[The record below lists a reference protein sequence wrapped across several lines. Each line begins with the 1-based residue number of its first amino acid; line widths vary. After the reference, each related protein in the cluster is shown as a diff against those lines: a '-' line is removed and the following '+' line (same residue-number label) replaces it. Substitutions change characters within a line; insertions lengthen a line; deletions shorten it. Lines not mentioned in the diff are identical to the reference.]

1 METKNIKT
9 EMILDTKSKYDF
21 FVKVVIVGD
30 IKVGKTSILKKV
42 LKNEFIEEYK
52 PTNGY
57 EFNIVLIKVNEIV
70 IKFQIWDMSGEENYR
85 PSLLNLYRN
94 ANLGFLV
101 YSVSSR
107 ESFNNLEDWID
118 KLRRKAPS
126 TKIILIGNKCDE
138 KEKRE
143 VSYEEGKELFEKY
156 NLEHF
161 EEVSATQEFPS
172 PNFLEKGAMSLYKDY
187 ESGSNDISA
196 GVFTQSIMLDPKEA
210 NLLNNRKQK
219 CCQ

>member
-21 FVKVVIVGD
+21 FVKVVVVGD

-118 KLRRKAPS
+118 KLRKKAPS

-143 VSYEEGKELFEKY
+143 VSYEEGKELFESYMVMVCTVFREVGKY
-156 NLEHF
+156 LVILLLIAVYHSFNKYIKEYDF
-161 EEVSATQEFPS
+161 GFSAERSKKSSDKNKVQIYKDEEEVDEP
-172 PNFLEKGAMSLYKDY
+172 
-187 ESGSNDISA
+187 
-196 GVFTQSIMLDPKEA
+196 
-210 NLLNNRKQK
+210 
-219 CCQ
+219 

>member
-1 METKNIKT
+1 METKNYKT
-9 EMILDTKSKYDF
+9 EMILDTKAKYDS
-21 FVKVVIVGD
+21 FVKVVVVGD
-30 IKVGKTSILKKV
+30 SQVGKTSILKKIIT
-42 LKNEFIEEYK
+42 NEFIEEYK

-101 YSVSSR
+101 YSVTSR
-107 ESFNNLEDWID
+107 ESFNKLEDWID
-118 KLRRKAPS
+118 KLRKKAPS
-126 TKIILIGNKCDE
+126 TKILLIGNKCDE

-143 VSYEEGKELFEKY
+143 VSYEEGKELCEKF

-172 PNFLEKGAMSLYKDY
+172 PNFLERGAMSLYKDY

-196 GVFTQSIMLDPKEA
+196 GVFTQSVMLDPKEA
-210 NLLNNRKQK
+210 NLLNNRRQK

>member
-1 METKNIKT
+1 METKNLKT

-21 FVKVVIVGD
+21 FVKVVVVGD
-30 IKVGKTSILKKV
+30 IKVGKTSILKKI
-42 LKNEFIEEYK
+42 LTNEFIEEYK

-101 YSVSSR
+101 YSVTSR
-107 ESFNNLEDWID
+107 ESFNKLEDWID
-118 KLRRKAPS
+118 KLRRKAPF
-126 TKIILIGNKCDE
+126 TKILLIGNKCDE

-143 VSYEEGKELFEKY
+143 VSYEEGKELCEKF

-172 PNFLEKGAMSLYKDY
+172 PNFLERGAMSLYKDY

-196 GVFTQSIMLDPKEA
+196 GVIAQSIMLDPKEA